1 VGCRGDGA
9 RRPREGTAVIGL
21 VTLDFWQTLF
31 ADSQDSLRRAHVL
44 RLEGVAAALAE
55 TGRVYRSSALAAADT
70 RAGEAFMAIW
80 REHRDMAPD
89 EQLRIFLAA
98 LDPALPAALDVR
110 MLERIAG
117 AYQEPTLAHRPDITP
132 GAVDAVR
139 ELRARGLRLG
149 LISNTGRTP
158 GRVLRRL
165 LGDAD
170 LLPCFD
176 ILVFSDEAQVR
187 KPAAAIFRRV
197 LDETQID
204 PARAVHVGDDA
215 VSDVGGARGAGMRA
229 IHFVPDPSASPAEAD
244 GVLRRFGDL
253 PHLVSRLG

>member
-1 VGCRGDGA
+1 M
-9 RRPREGTAVIGL
+9 IGL

-31 ADSQDSLRRAHVL
+31 ADTQNSLRRAHVL

-55 TGRVYRSSALAAADT
+55 TGRVYGSPELAAADE
-70 RAGEAFMAIW
+70 RAGAAFTAVW

-89 EQLRIFLAA
+89 DQLRIFLEA
-98 LDPALPAALDVR
+98 LDPALPAALDVPA
-110 MLERIAG
+110 LERVAA

-132 GAVDAVR
+132 GAVEAVR

-165 LGDAD
+165 LEDAD
-170 LLPCFD
+170 VLPCFD
-176 ILVFSDEAQVR
+176 VLVFSDEARVR

-197 LDETQID
+197 LDEARIA
-204 PARAVHVGDDA
+204 PERAVHVGDDA
-215 VSDVGGARGAGMRA
+215 VSDVAGARGAGMRA
-229 IHFVPDPSASPAEAD
+229 IHFVPNVLASEVLAD
-244 GVLRRFGDL
+244 AVLRRFADL
-253 PHLVSRLG
+253 PDLVVRLGRP

>member
-1 VGCRGDGA
+1 
-9 RRPREGTAVIGL
+9 
-21 VTLDFWQTLF
+21 
-31 ADSQDSLRRAHVL
+31 
-44 RLEGVAAALAE
+44 
-55 TGRVYRSSALAAADT
+55 
-70 RAGEAFMAIW
+70 
-80 REHRDMAPD
+80 
-89 EQLRIFLAA
+89 
-98 LDPALPAALDVR
+98 
-110 MLERIAG
+110 
-117 AYQEPTLAHRPDITP
+117 
-132 GAVDAVR
+132 
-139 ELRARGLRLG
+139 
-149 LISNTGRTP
+149 
-158 GRVLRRL
+158 VLRRL
-165 LGDAD
+165 LEDAD

-253 PHLVSRLG
+253 PHLVSRLPFPPEWRVLLIFDSELRGLAGPGETAAFDTLPDFPASETDELSRRVTSSALPALAAADFATFCEQVGALQAAMGAYFAPLQGGLYASPRVGAVLDWLRGEGVTGLGQSSWGPTGFAFAASQAEGLSLLSRLRAAFQHPGLSFELAQGRNEGAKIETSVDE

>member
-1 VGCRGDGA
+1 
-9 RRPREGTAVIGL
+9 VIGL

-31 ADSQDSLRRAHVL
+31 ADTQDSLRRAHVL

-98 LDPALPAALDVR
+98 LDHALPAALDVR

-165 LGDAD
+165 LEDAD

-253 PHLVSRLG
+253 PHLVSRLA